1 MFMKDI
7 RTHLKSRIQP
17 GFTVGQTTSNKII
30 LFDLDDTIIDTIAE
44 IGVVK
49 GGKLIKRL
57 PKAEFND
64 YVLGPGESFDFGE
77 FDDPTLLD
85 KSPFTKYW
93 ETLKREYKKGTH
105 IGILTARGDSKMIK
119 DFFLKNGIRI
129 KDELVMAINDPSLG
143 LKGSIQEK
151 KTEAI
156 RILASVGYDTFVF
169 FDDNEPNLKSAKE
182 LEKTLDIKVTTVKV

>member
-1 MFMKDI
+1 MRDI
-7 RTHLKSRIQP
+7 REHLKDRIQQ

-49 GGKLIKRL
+49 GGKVIKRL
-57 PKAEFND
+57 PNAEFND

-93 ETLKREYKKGTH
+93 NTLKREYKKGTH
-105 IGILTARGDSKMIK
+105 VGILTARGDSRMIK

-182 LEKTLDIKVTTVKV
+182 LEKRLPIKVTTVKV

>member
-1 MFMKDI
+1 MQSLKN
-7 RTHLKSRIQP
+7 HLVNRIQN

-30 LFDLDDTIIDTIAE
+30 LFDLDDTIIHTIAE

-49 GGKLIKRL
+49 DGKLIKRL
-57 PKAEFND
+57 PNAEFND

-77 FDDPTLLD
+77 FDDPVLLD

-93 ETLKREYKKGTH
+93 DTLKREYRKGTH

-143 LKGSIQEK
+143 LKGTIQQK
-151 KTEAI
+151 KSEAI

-169 FDDNEPNLKSAKE
+169 FDDNEPNLKSAKA
-182 LEKTLDIKVTTVKV
+182 LEKTLDIKVATVKV

>member
-1 MFMKDI
+1 MRDI
-7 RTHLKSRIQP
+7 REHLKDRIQQ
-17 GFTVGQTTSNKII
+17 GFTVGKTTSNKII

-49 GGKLIKRL
+49 GGKVIKRL
-57 PKAEFND
+57 PNAEFND

-77 FDDPTLLD
+77 FDDPILLD

-93 ETLKREYKKGTH
+93 DTLKREYRKGTH

-119 DFFLKNGIRI
+119 EFFLKNGIRI
-129 KDELVMAINDPSLG
+129 KDELVIAINDPSLG

-156 RILASVGYDTFVF
+156 RILAGVGYTNFIF
-169 FDDNEPNLKSAKE
+169 FDDNEPNLKSAKA
-182 LEKTLDIKVTTVKV
+182 LESQLNIKVTTVKV

>member
-1 MFMKDI
+1 MRDI
-7 RTHLKSRIQP
+7 REHLKDRIQQ

-30 LFDLDDTIIDTIAE
+30 LFDLDDTIIHTIAE

-57 PKAEFND
+57 PNAEFND

-105 IGILTARGDSKMIK
+105 IGILTARGDSRMIK

-143 LKGSIQEK
+143 LKGTIQQK
-151 KTEAI
+151 KSEAI

-182 LEKTLDIKVTTVKV
+182 LEKRLPIKVTTVKV

>member
-1 MFMKDI
+1 MRDI
-7 RTHLKSRIQP
+7 REHLKDRIQQ
-17 GFTVGQTTSNKII
+17 GFTVGNTTSNKII

-49 GGKLIKRL
+49 GGKVIKRL
-57 PKAEFND
+57 PNAEFND

-77 FDDPTLLD
+77 FDDPILLD
-85 KSPFTKYW
+85 QSPFTKYW
-93 ETLKREYKKGTH
+93 NTLKREYKKGTH

-119 DFFLKNGIRI
+119 EFFLKNGIRI
-129 KDELVMAINDPSLG
+129 KDELVIAINDPSLG

-156 RILASVGYDTFVF
+156 RILAGVGYNNFIF